1 MAEYNMKEIKIDE
14 SENVESTD
22 AINESELE
30 KVVGGCAPSENDLG
44 IPTGE
49 IIGQVAKYN

>member
-1 MAEYNMKEIKIDE
+1 MANDKK
-14 SENVESTD
+14 

-30 KVVGGCAPSENDLG
+30 KVVGGCAPSENDQG

-49 IIGQVAKYN
+49 IIIG